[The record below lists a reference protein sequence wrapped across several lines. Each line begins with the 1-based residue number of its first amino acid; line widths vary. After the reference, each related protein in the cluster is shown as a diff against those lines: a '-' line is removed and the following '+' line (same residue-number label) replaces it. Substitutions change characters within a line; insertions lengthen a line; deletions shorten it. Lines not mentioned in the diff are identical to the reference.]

1 MSAITAT
8 ESALSLRDVVVNDP
22 ERAWIVLE
30 GFADIFLV
38 DLQVGSP
45 TGALY
50 PLMRAKAQDVLFP
63 LGSERVAL
71 LARQVP
77 GAQLANAA
85 RNETRLVQWMKW
97 VDSLTTAAVSGAAP
111 KNAVAV
117 MPGQTVTAED
127 KPVAVRPQSGFLW
140 VRTVGANGA
149 FLGDSTCEINGS
161 AWFPLSPRG
170 WVVVPAGGELQVLDL
185 AENAELPQMREII
198 RQFEAV
204 ILSRLV
210 SQREEAER
218 QAAER
223 LKLSRTGAALAF
235 SRALEDLGSQ
245 TERDRL
251 TGRARATAD
260 SVYLACRAAGRVE
273 DFSVVPGPKLASE
286 RAIEERVQW
295 VAKASGFR
303 SRRVMLRGNW
313 WQETFGAMVGVL
325 AEGKTPVALLPSGAG
340 YEILNPVT
348 EERIRLSGKTAELLE
363 AGAFVLY
370 RPFPRKPLTASTL
383 LKFAFL
389 GSYGSAITVV
399 LMGLL
404 GGLLGLV
411 TPIVTGNVFDTIIPG
426 AQRTQLLAVVIFSM
440 SAAVSSALLNL
451 VSSIGTLRMESRM
464 TLAVQAAFWDRLL
477 NLPATFFRKYSSAD
491 LAQRSMSINR
501 IRETLSSSVLSSV
514 LKGVFSL
521 CSFALL
527 FYYDFRLALVA
538 SALTIFVIAVTSASG
553 YYVMQIQRQA
563 SVWSSNLST
572 VVLQLLN
579 GIAKLRVSGAEGR
592 AFAKWSGIYARSQRI
607 GLKARKI
614 SAFTSVFHSIL
625 HVLSSMVIF
634 YAMFKLNEND
644 KSPVSTGHFLA
655 FNSAFGQFFGAT
667 LGLANSVQ
675 AIVATIPLYER
686 AKSILEAQP
695 EVSSSVKS
703 DPGELTGA
711 IEVNQVQFGYSAEAK
726 VLNGLTLSV
735 KPGQF
740 VAIVGASGCGK
751 STLFRLLLGFEKPL
765 SGGVYFDGQD
775 LATLDIQSVRK
786 QIGTVL
792 QSSKL
797 MNGSLY
803 RNIVG
808 DLPLTIDD
816 AWEAA
821 RLAGMEADI
830 TKMPMGMHT
839 AVGDHGVGLSGG
851 QRQRLMIARAIV
863 SKPRIV
869 LFDEATSALDNQTQA
884 IVSSSL
890 ERLAATRV
898 VIAHRLSTIIHA
910 DKIYFLQGGC
920 IAESGTYD
928 ELMAKAGLFAEMAKR
943 QLA

>member
-1 MSAITAT
+1 
-8 ESALSLRDVVVNDP
+8 
-22 ERAWIVLE
+22 
-30 GFADIFLV
+30 
-38 DLQVGSP
+38 
-45 TGALY
+45 
-50 PLMRAKAQDVLFP
+50 
-63 LGSERVAL
+63 
-71 LARQVP
+71 
-77 GAQLANAA
+77 
-85 RNETRLVQWMKW
+85 
-97 VDSLTTAAVSGAAP
+97 
-111 KNAVAV
+111 
-117 MPGQTVTAED
+117 
-127 KPVAVRPQSGFLW
+127 
-140 VRTVGANGA
+140 
-149 FLGDSTCEINGS
+149 
-161 AWFPLSPRG
+161 
-170 WVVVPAGGELQVLDL
+170 
-185 AENAELPQMREII
+185 
-198 RQFEAV
+198 
-204 ILSRLV
+204 
-210 SQREEAER
+210 
-218 QAAER
+218 
-223 LKLSRTGAALAF
+223 
-235 SRALEDLGSQ
+235 
-245 TERDRL
+245 
-251 TGRARATAD
+251 
-260 SVYLACRAAGRVE
+260 
-273 DFSVVPGPKLASE
+273 
-286 RAIEERVQW
+286 
-295 VAKASGFR
+295 
-303 SRRVMLRGNW
+303 MLRGNW

-325 AEGKTPVALLPSGAG
+325 AESKTPVALLPSGPG

-370 RPFPRKPLTASTL
+370 RPFPRKPLTAGTL

-411 TPIVTGNVFDTIIPG
+411 TPIVMGNVFDTIIPG

-491 LAQRSMSINR
+491 LAQRSMGINR

-521 CSFALL
+521 CSFGLL
-527 FYYDFRLALVA
+527 FYYDLRLALVA
-538 SALTIFVIAVTSASG
+538 SALTVFVIAVTSVSG
-553 YYVMQIQRQA
+553 YYVTQIQRQA
-563 SVWSSNLST
+563 SIWSSNLST

-579 GIAKLRVSGAEGR
+579 GIGKLRVSGAEGR
-592 AFAKWSGIYARSQRI
+592 AFAQWSGIYARSQRI
-607 GLKARKI
+607 SLKARKI
-614 SAFTSVFHSIL
+614 SAFTSVFHSSL
-625 HVLSSMVIF
+625 HVLTSMVIF
-634 YAMFKLNEND
+634 YAMWKLNENE
-644 KSPVSTGHFLA
+644 KNPVTTGHFLA

-667 LGLANSVQ
+667 LGLAGSVQ
-675 AIVATIPLYER
+675 AIVGTIPLYER
-686 AKSILEAQP
+686 AKAILEAQP

-711 IEVNQVQFGYSAEAK
+711 IEVNQVQFGYSAETR

-808 DLPLTIDD
+808 DLPLSIDD

-910 DKIYFLQGGC
+910 DQIYFLQGGRV
-920 IAESGTYD
+920 AEAGTYD